1 MRTKTI
7 LRSLINLPLIRRCGS
22 RIGLGLCLAAFL
34 GSGQVRAQFTPG
46 SGGTIPDVAPFED
59 PVGSIGGLRVYQTHR
74 RNYVFSGGN
83 HPELDVNFRPPSDFG
98 ATAFVLQRSINGTSG
113 WVDVPWGVDVL
124 RTPSSDTNNFS
135 FTPDGHFHYRLR
147 VEGGTRDGQFSNVV
161 FAEASTI
168 ETRYAGWSVDSS
180 MFLTGVMYPWVGH
193 GMEASFTVRKL
204 SDDTDVTGGVSLQW
218 YRVHPKTWEMTL
230 IPGATNPL
238 YTTTNDDVGGWL
250 LVCRATGN
258 GTTVGGFMQIGSGGG
273 VKIPNKAFVSG
284 FTSTGFRLNLFKSVP
299 SLAAGDLEL
308 TYYDDALMTNVPV
321 PINSV
326 TPIGGNA
333 SFFIGVTLPG
343 GVDEFML
350 SNVSDVWTMGE
361 ESNLHPG
368 MPPMFME
375 FVKVSPQPEITEP
388 EITVIDLP
396 NKALSNNKGQVIFR
410 NGQTIAFAV
419 RNDGNAPLVVR
430 SAKTVVNPNEFRT
443 TPLTRTLAP
452 GASATFKV
460 TFIDKTR
467 TRRSSGK
474 VQIQNNDPD
483 EQSFIINLLQ
493 R

>member
-1 MRTKTI
+1 MTTKST
-7 LRSLINLPLIRRCGS
+7 LRLPIRLRGIRRTAP
-22 RIGLGLCLAAFL
+22 GLIIGLCLATLFGPGRA
-34 GSGQVRAQFTPG
+34 GAQFTPG
-46 SGGTIPDVAPFED
+46 SGGSVPTVAAFAD
-59 PVGSIGGLRVYQTHR
+59 PAGSIGGLRVYQTHR
-74 RNYVFSGGN
+74 VNYVFSGGN
-83 HPELDVNFRPPSDFG
+83 HPELDVSFRPPSDFG

-113 WVDVPWGVDVL
+113 WADVPWGVDVL

-135 FTPDGHFHYRLR
+135 FTPDGNFHYRLR

-258 GTTVGGFMQIGSGGG
+258 GTTVGGFMQIGGGGG
-273 VKIPNKAFVSG
+273 VKIPNKAYVSG
-284 FTSTGFRLNLFKSVP
+284 FTPAGFRLNLFKSVP
-299 SLAAGDLEL
+299 SLAVGDLEL

-326 TPIGGNA
+326 TPVGGNA
-333 SFFIGVTLPG
+333 SFFIGTTLPG
-343 GVDEFML
+343 GVDEFTL

-361 ESNLHPG
+361 ESDLHPG

-375 FVKVSPQPEITEP
+375 FVSIPVEP
-388 EITVIDLP
+388 SLTVIDLP
-396 NKALSNNKGQVIFR
+396 NKALSNNRGQTIFR
-410 NGQTIAFAV
+410 NGQTVVYQV
-419 RNDGNAPLVVR
+419 RNDGAGPLSLSSVR
-430 SAKTVVNPNEFRT
+430 TILNPNEFQT
-443 TPLTRTLAP
+443 TPLSRILAP
-452 GASATFKV
+452 GSSATFRV
-460 TFIDKTR
+460 AFRNKTR
-467 TRRSSGK
+467 TRSRGK
-474 VQIQNNDPD
+474 VQIRSNDPVVP
-483 EQSFIINLLQ
+483 SFIIHLLEK
-493 R
+493 